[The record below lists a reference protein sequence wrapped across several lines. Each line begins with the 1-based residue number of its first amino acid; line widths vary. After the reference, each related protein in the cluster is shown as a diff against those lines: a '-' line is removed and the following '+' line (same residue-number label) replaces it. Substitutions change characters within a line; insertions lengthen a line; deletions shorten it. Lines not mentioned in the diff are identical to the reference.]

1 MGNSCDCGGVE
12 TRVDQLDRR
21 SCGNIGFEKIDPQ
34 EEAMSESLE
43 SLKQFIGKSET
54 AMDVV
59 TASLALKF
67 AATLGLERAP
77 LDKGEEIP
85 PGWYGGLFPASH
97 RPDKMRPDGQAAGGG
112 IIPPIPLP
120 RRRIGGTRVAFHE
133 PLRVGDEVTRK
144 TEIADIQI
152 DDGPSG
158 AAVTV
163 IERNSLSTGRGLCIV
178 EERDMVML
186 SEARADVAPKS
197 VPEVPSGAKWRQV
210 VEPNTPLLFRF
221 SAIRF
226 NSHRIHYDRDYV
238 TKVEKLPGL
247 VVQSSLISQLLIEM
261 CRRELPGRR
270 MTNFDFQN
278 LRSIY
283 DTGGKFTLAGT
294 PSADGSTASLWA
306 LDGEG
311 KLSMLASTKFAG

>member
-1 MGNSCDCGGVE
+1 MAD
-12 TRVDQLDRR
+12 
-21 SCGNIGFEKIDPQ
+21 
-34 EEAMSESLE
+34 SLA
-43 SLKQFIGKSET
+43 SFKSFIGKSET
-54 AMDVV
+54 ATDVV
-59 TASLALKF
+59 TASMMVKF
-67 AATLGLERAP
+67 AATLGLENPP
-77 LDKGEEIP
+77 LDKGSPIP

-97 RPDKMRPDGQAAGGG
+97 RPDKMRTDGQASGGG
-112 IIPPIPLP
+112 IVPAIPLP

-133 PLRVGDEVTRK
+133 PLRIGDEVARK

-152 DDGPSG
+152 DEGPSG
-158 AAVTV
+158 AMATV
-163 IERNSLSTGRGLCIV
+163 VERNSLSTKNGLCVV
-178 EERDMVML
+178 EERDMCML
-186 SEARADVAPKS
+186 SEARAELAPKS
-197 VPEVPSGAKWRQV
+197 TPDVPGAAKWQQV
-210 VEPNTPLLFRF
+210 IEPNPPLLFRF

-261 CRRELPGRR
+261 CRRELPNRR

-283 DTGGKFTLAGT
+283 DTGGKFTLAGA
-294 PSADGSTASLWA
+294 PAADGREATLWV

-311 KLSMLASTKFAG
+311 KLSMLATAKFAA

>member
-1 MGNSCDCGGVE
+1 MMV
-12 TRVDQLDRR
+12 
-21 SCGNIGFEKIDPQ
+21 
-34 EEAMSESLE
+34 
-43 SLKQFIGKSET
+43 
-54 AMDVV
+54 
-59 TASLALKF
+59 KF
-67 AATLGLERAP
+67 AATLGLENPP
-77 LDKGEEIP
+77 LDKGSPIP

-97 RPDKMRPDGQAAGGG
+97 RPDKMRTDGQASGGG
-112 IIPPIPLP
+112 IVPAIPLP

-133 PLRVGDEVTRK
+133 PLRIGDEVARK

-152 DDGPSG
+152 DEGPSG
-158 AAVTV
+158 AMATV
-163 IERNSLSTGRGLCIV
+163 VERNSLSTKNGLCVV
-178 EERDMVML
+178 EERDMCML
-186 SEARADVAPKS
+186 SEARAELAPKS
-197 VPEVPSGAKWRQV
+197 TPDVPGAAKWQQV
-210 VEPNTPLLFRF
+210 IEPNPPLLFRF

-261 CRRELPGRR
+261 CRRELPNRR

-283 DTGGKFTLAGT
+283 DTGGKFTLAGA
-294 PSADGSTASLWA
+294 PAADGREATLWV

-311 KLSMLASTKFAG
+311 KLSMLATAKFAA